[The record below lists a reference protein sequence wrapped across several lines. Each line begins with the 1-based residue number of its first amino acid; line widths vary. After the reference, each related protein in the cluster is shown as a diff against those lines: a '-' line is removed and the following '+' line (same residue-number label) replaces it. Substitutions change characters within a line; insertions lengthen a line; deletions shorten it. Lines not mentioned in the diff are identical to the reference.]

1 MMHKFFVFCVL
12 LLQSWFLI
20 AQNDSLP
27 SKDTAAVKVFLI
39 AGVDYGTIYDHNAF
53 TLDINGGFE
62 YHNVYFGGFGCSVI
76 NDIEVNQDTLYQ
88 NMQMD
93 LGYGGL
99 ILGYDFF
106 AEKSIHFFAGSQFGW
121 GVVSLSQK
129 KIANKV
135 EYMERI
141 YYDNVFLVKPMAM
154 IEFAITP
161 HFTINA
167 GGDYSFM
174 NGLSSLKGFSNND
187 FKGINYV
194 LSLKYHL

>member
-1 MMHKFFVFCVL
+1 MHKFLVFFIF
-12 LLQSWFLI
+12 LLQSWFLT
-20 AQNDSLP
+20 AQDKTLLP
-27 SKDTAAVKVFLI
+27 EDTSAVKVFLV
-39 AGVDYGTIYDHNAF
+39 AGVDYGTVYNHNAF
-53 TLDINGGFE
+53 TLDISGGFD
-62 YHNVYFGGFGCSVI
+62 YHNIYFGGFGCSVI

-88 NMQMD
+88 NMQID

-99 ILGYDFF
+99 IFGYDFF
-106 AEKSIHFFAGSQFGW
+106 TEKRIHFFVGSQFGW

-135 EYMERI
+135 EYMERVD
-141 YYDNVFLVKPMAM
+141 YDNVFLLKPIAM
-154 IEFAITP
+154 IEFTITP

-167 GGDYSFM
+167 GANYSFM
-174 NGLSSLKGFSNND
+174 NGISSLKGFSNND